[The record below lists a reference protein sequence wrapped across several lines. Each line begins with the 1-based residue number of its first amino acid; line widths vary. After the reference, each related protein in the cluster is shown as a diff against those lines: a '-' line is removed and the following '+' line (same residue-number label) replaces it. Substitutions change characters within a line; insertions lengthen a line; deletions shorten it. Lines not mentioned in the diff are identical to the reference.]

1 MQQKNIRFAARLS
14 TLALATTAILG
25 GISTSLAETQDG
37 YFRAPA
43 IHNDV
48 IVFTAEGDL
57 WKKQKDANV
66 TRRLTSHATEE
77 LGARISPDGRSVAF
91 VANYDGE
98 PEVYVMPLTGG
109 VPQRVS
115 FENSRV
121 RMQGWTPDGHV
132 LYSTDNIVGPA
143 NQWVLRQVDPS
154 TLETKTLPLM
164 DAIEGTTSADGSHI
178 YFTRFG
184 LQATADNARVYR
196 GGAKGQ
202 IWRYTAGSEQEAH
215 HLTADHEGSVRRP
228 MYWNGRVYFISDADG
243 TPNLW
248 SMASNGSDFRQHTDY
263 ADLQVW
269 DANLHN
275 GRIVYQRGA
284 DLYTYT
290 IANGHSERIAIEL
303 TSDFTQRQERWLE
316 NPVSYLTDAT
326 YTLTD
331 DGTDQVVLTARS
343 QVAIASTGSRRV
355 VEIQTPTAS
364 RTRYALLSHDGNWVY
379 AVNDHS
385 GENEIWRFPAD
396 GRDGGEQLTT
406 NGRAFRSGIHLAP
419 DGQSLAHHDH
429 RGHLYLLDLSSG
441 EERLVFD
448 GSMPS
453 RGYSD
458 VQWSADGSLLTFT
471 IENRTAPSRNQV
483 VLYDI
488 ASQEHVIVTSEKYES
503 YSPAFSTDGKW
514 LYFLSERTFNPTPSS
529 PWGDRNMGPMFDKR
543 TLIFAVA
550 LKPDACFPFA
560 APAEIMHCDNERASE
575 QAVRFEGLPERL
587 WQVPVAADNYFNLSA
602 NDDRLYVQARE
613 AGWGTPPTLYS
624 IAFTHT
630 DIKRETFAN
639 NVSRYALSHDGKRM
653 FYQQTGEHNMFVV
666 NAGASAP
673 SDVSHARI
681 ATRNWQLAFSPREE
695 WQQMFR
701 DAWLMHREFLFDVN
715 MRGVDWDAMYERY
728 APFVARLTDRHE
740 LDDLLAQLLSELNVL
755 HSQVRGG
762 EYRQPQERAR
772 AATLGAQLQVV
783 PQGVQ
788 IQTIYRVDPELP
800 NQAAPLS
807 APGVDAREG
816 DIITHVNGRAVAH
829 PGELLHAL
837 RGTAERQVLLTLLRT
852 EGGEQRE
859 LQTVVRPVDGQRDH
873 RLRYETWVQ
882 NNRDR
887 VHEASDGRYGYLHL
901 YAMGANDI
909 SSFAREFYANFQKD
923 GLIIDVRRNR
933 GGNIDSWVLEKL
945 LRRAWAFW
953 QRRGGGDSFT
963 NMQQAFTGQLVVLAD
978 QLTYSDGETFSA
990 GVRALELGPVI
1001 GMQTAGAGVWLSDRN
1016 RLADRGLARV
1026 AELGQYAVDG
1036 RWILEGSGVN
1046 PDIQVDNLPFTTF
1059 QGHDAQLERALEVLR
1074 ELVEQSPPPELIPGS
1089 LSAPVGDDIR

>member
-1 MQQKNIRFAARLS
+1 MQINSSFCGTRL
-14 TLALATTAILG
+14 LQLV
-25 GISTSLAETQDG
+25 ISVTSLVSLVSISNAQPNDG

-43 IHNDV
+43 IHHNTL
-48 IVFTAEGDL
+48 VFTAEGDL
-57 WKKQKDANV
+57 WKKQIDQTI
-66 TRRLTSHATEE
+66 TRRLTTHATEE
-77 LGARISPDGRSVAF
+77 FGARISPDGKLVAF

-121 RMQGWTPDGHV
+121 RMQGWTPDGQV
-132 LYSTDNIVGPA
+132 LYSTDNIIGPA
-143 NQWVLRQVDPS
+143 NQWVLRHVNPA
-154 TLETKTLPLM
+154 TLETGTFPLL
-164 DAIEGTTSADGSHI
+164 DAIEGSMSTDGSQI

-202 IWRYTAGSEQEAH
+202 IWRYATGSVQEAQ
-215 HLTADHEGSVRRP
+215 HLTADHEGSARRP
-228 MYWNGRVYFISDADG
+228 MYWNGRVYFLSDADG

-248 SMASNGSDFRQHTDY
+248 SMTSNGSDFRQHTTYSDF
-263 ADLQVW
+263 QVW
-269 DANLHN
+269 DANQHN

-284 DLYTYT
+284 DLYLYT
-290 IANGHSERIAIEL
+290 IATGKTEPLAIEL
-303 TSDFTQRQERWLE
+303 TSDFTQRQERWLP
-316 NPVSYLTDAT
+316 NPVSYLTDVT
-326 YTLTD
+326 YQRTHD
-331 DGTDQVVLTARS
+331 DTDQLVLTARG
-343 QVAIASTGSRRV
+343 QVAIASTGTRRV
-355 VEIQTPTAS
+355 IELQTPPSS
-364 RTRYALLSHDGNWVY
+364 RTRYATMSPDGAWVY

-385 GENEIWRFPAD
+385 GENEIWRFPTNN
-396 GRDGGEQLTT
+396 RSEGEQLTS
-406 NGRAFRSGIHLAP
+406 NGGPFRSGIHLAP

-429 RGHLYLLDLSSG
+429 RGHLYLLDLATK
-441 EERLVFD
+441 EEKLVFAD
-448 GSMPS
+448 SMPS

-458 VQWSADGSLLTFT
+458 VQWSHDGSLLTFT
-471 IENRTAPSRNQV
+471 IENRHAPSRNQV
-483 VLYDI
+483 VIYDI
-488 ASQEHVIVTSEKYES
+488 AQQTHAIVTSEKYES
-503 YSPAFSTDGKW
+503 YSPAFSQDGNW
-514 LYFLSERTFNPTPSS
+514 LYFLSDRTFTPTPTS

-543 TLIFAVA
+543 TQIFAVA

-560 APAEIMHCDNERASE
+560 EPTEIMHCNDALASE
-575 QAVRFEGLPERL
+575 QTVDFSGLAQRL
-587 WQVPVAADNYFNLSA
+587 WQVPIAADNYFNLQA
-602 NDDRLYVQARE
+602 NKDRLYVQTRA
-613 AGWGTPPTLYS
+613 AGWGTASSLYS
-624 IAFTHT
+624 IAFSAT
-630 DIKRETFAN
+630 DVKRERFASH
-639 NVSRYALSHDGKRM
+639 VTRYALSQNGMRL
-653 FYQQTGEHNMFVV
+653 FFQQTGQHNMFVV

-673 SDVSHARI
+673 NDLTQARI

-715 MRGVDWDAMYERY
+715 MRGVDWDAMYTRY
-728 APFVARLTDRHE
+728 QPLVARLTDRHE

-762 EYRQPQERAR
+762 EYRQPNERPG
-772 AATLGAQLQVV
+772 AATLGAQFQLTAR
-783 PQGVQ
+783 GVQ
-788 IQTIYRVDPELP
+788 IKTIYRVDPELP
-800 NQAAPLS
+800 NWAAPLA
-807 APGVDAREG
+807 APGVDAQEG
-816 DIITHVNGRAVAH
+816 DIITHVNGRPVAH
-829 PGELLHAL
+829 IGELLHAL
-837 RGTAERQVLLTLLRT
+837 RGTAGRQVLLTLIRS
-852 EGGEQRE
+852 EEEDQE
-859 LQTVVRPVDGQRDH
+859 IQTVVRPVDGQRDH

-882 NNRDR
+882 NNRAR
-887 VHEASDGRYGYLHL
+887 VQEASSGRYGYLHL

-1016 RLADRGLARV
+1016 RLSDRGLARV

-1036 RWILEGSGVN
+1036 RWILEGSGVT
-1046 PDIQVDNLPFTTF
+1046 PDIVVDNLPWRTF
-1059 QGHDAQLERALEVLR
+1059 QGHDAQLERALEVLDT
-1074 ELVEQSPPPELIPGS
+1074 LVEQSPRPLLIPGP
-1089 LSAPVGDDIR
+1089 LTAPVGNDIR